1 MAEAITVTTPP
12 APAVSHDYQV
22 VYLGLDWEDAQ
33 IAIKLRDTNGKKI
46 GHNYRGAT
54 ALTLMR
60 ALNTANLSLKSLHRR
75 VLERLVADG
84 VIGGTIS
91 GVPD

>member
-1 MAEAITVTTPP
+1 MAEAITKTLP
-12 APAVSHDYQV
+12 AIPAVVVEYQV
-22 VYLGLDWEDAQ
+22 VYLELDWERAR
-33 IAIKLRDTNGKKI
+33 IVVKLHGSDGSRLS
-46 GHNYRGAT
+46 HNYRGDTAT
-54 ALTLMR
+54 QLMR
-60 ALNTANLSLKSLHRR
+60 ALNTANLSAKSLHRR